1 MKRKG
6 EAHETLSLLFHR
18 DGVPPSMI
26 DDNSRE
32 QVLGDFKQKL
42 REEDCHLKQTKP
54 YSPWMQAAEGC
65 IRELKRGVTRK
76 MIKTGMPK
84 RLWDHCIE
92 LQAYIRSCTT
102 NSIYM
107 TNGQV
112 PETIMTGN
120 TADIS
125 TICQFGWYDW
135 VMYHDTIP
143 SFPDDKAKL
152 AGTLDLPPLLALC

>member
-1 MKRKG
+1 M
-6 EAHETLSLLFHR
+6 SLLFHH

-26 DDNSRE
+26 ADNYRE

-42 REEDCHLKQTKP
+42 READCHLKQTKP
-54 YSPWMQAAEGC
+54 YSPWMQAAEGS

-76 MIKTGMPK
+76 MIKTGTPK

-92 LQAYIRSCTT
+92 LQAFIRSCTT

-112 PETIMTGN
+112 PEN
-120 TADIS
+120 HNDREHS
-125 TICQFGWYDW
+125 
-135 VMYHDTIP
+135 
-143 SFPDDKAKL
+143 
-152 AGTLDLPPLLALC
+152 